1 MSKLLDRLERISRG
15 PTTTI
20 GFGAGSRTEK
30 TATMALLGSLSDQAK
45 AVKVASTLAKV
56 GVDGALIE
64 GMDTEEINGQLAQ
77 ALNGIPWGLRVHEL
91 TGEEASRYKGQ
102 GCDFLAFGPEKA
114 HLEALD
120 DEDTG
125 YLLCIQPDTDERS
138 LGTIEDLPV
147 DAVLLPMMSIERPLT
162 IQHLM
167 TIGSVRNAFS
177 KFLLVEVSG
186 DLSAGE
192 LERLRDV
199 GVDGLVVD
207 ATALSAKK
215 LEGLKE
221 RLLSLPKRQ
230 RSRSGKPIAFLP
242 RTAFDASSVPSDEEE
257 EE

>member
-1 MSKLLDRLERISRG
+1 
-15 PTTTI
+15 
-20 GFGAGSRTEK
+20 
-30 TATMALLGSLSDQAK
+30 
-45 AVKVASTLAKV
+45 
-56 GVDGALIE
+56 
-64 GMDTEEINGQLAQ
+64 
-77 ALNGIPWGLRVHEL
+77 
-91 TGEEASRYKGQ
+91 
-102 GCDFLAFGPEKA
+102 
-114 HLEALD
+114 
-120 DEDTG
+120 
-125 YLLCIQPDTDERS
+125 
-138 LGTIEDLPV
+138 
-147 DAVLLPMMSIERPLT
+147 MMSIERPLT

-230 RSRSGKPIAFLP
+230 RSRSGKPIASLP